1 MFDKKFREDFTKG
14 LTEGIKVPLM
24 NESNIDEFFE
34 GIELFFQEAQND
46 YWLNRIDTGI
56 YSLEHGSGDELFLL
70 LITPGLI
77 QFRTQFD
84 FNDIPKGLY
93 HTMAGGA
100 LGVFTYVN
108 VYNGDINFDELV
120 RTDNKESSRGPITN
134 EYNKYI
140 KTRTKKIKQDN
151 GEVWILKN
159 V

>member
-1 MFDKKFREDFTKG
+1 VFDKKLREDFTKG

-46 YWLNRIDTGI
+46 YWLNRLDTGI
-56 YSLEHGSGDELFLL
+56 YSLEYGSGEELFLL

-77 QFRTQFD
+77 QFRVKYD
-84 FNDIPKGLY
+84 FSEIPKSLY
-93 HTMAGGA
+93 HNMAGGA
-100 LGVFTYVN
+100 LGVFTFVN
-108 VYNGDINFDELV
+108 LYNGDIEFEVFD
-120 RTDNKESSRGPITN
+120 KEKEESKKPVNIDS
-134 EYNKYI
+134 YL
-140 KTRTKKIKQDN
+140 KTKTKKIRHDD